1 VTATAL
7 SWQPAASPQ
16 AGHGGALSLPDPG
29 GLTLPD
35 PRCLSLPPKAVQV
48 WVLKE
53 SLVEIACRALAPLLA
68 QDELARAGAY
78 RQERHRQR
86 FIARRGLLRW
96 LIALYL
102 DCPARSLR
110 FELSTCGK
118 PSLGGPQ
125 AGRLAF
131 SVSQA
136 ESMALLAFTA
146 TAFTAFTASTAFT
159 RQGAIGVDVEQV
171 VPGIDAAGVAREVFS
186 GMEQKALAAQA
197 GADPGAFF
205 RTWSR
210 KEALLKAVGT
220 GLSGQ
225 PSAYTTQDDPENGRW
240 RAWHAG
246 RALSGWT
253 LADLA
258 PGPQVRAALAVAIPD
273 VQVSLH
279 LLS

>member
-1 VTATAL
+1 MTATAL
-7 SWQPAASPQ
+7 SWQTAASPL

-29 GLTLPD
+29 GLALPE
-35 PRCLSLPPKAVQV
+35 PPCLSLPPRAAQV
-48 WVLKE
+48 WVLKD
-53 SLVEIACRALAPLLA
+53 SLIEIACRALVPLLA
-68 QDELARAGAY
+68 QDELQRAGTY

-110 FELSTCGK
+110 FELSPCGK
-118 PSLGGPQ
+118 PSLGGSQ

-131 SVSQA
+131 SVSQT

-146 TAFTAFTASTAFT
+146 FTAFT

-171 VPGIDAAGVAREVFS
+171 VPGVDAAGVAREVFS
-186 GMEQKALAAQA
+186 SMEQKTLASQA

-220 GLSGQ
+220 GLVGQ
-225 PSAYTTQDDPENGRW
+225 PRAYTTQDHPGNGRGHW
-240 RAWHAG
+240 HAWHEG

-253 LADLA
+253 FADLA
-258 PGPQVRAALAVAIPD
+258 PGPQVKAALAVAIPD